1 MKNNSIST
9 EWIRHAVFIV
19 IIIGMS
25 LLLFLNLSFFLSGFL
40 GAFTLYMLLRKPHS
54 FITTQW
60 GWKPSLSSLSLLFV
74 AFLSISAIGYGIYE
88 MVASKIS
95 LLNSTELLTGLKTIE
110 TKINLLAGKPIIP
123 DNIAEKS
130 AGSILQFLSSLLST
144 TYSFA
149 ANFFMMLFML
159 FFMLTDSNGLEK
171 NIRHYIPFSA
181 KSQIL
186 LKRETRNMVLSN
198 AIGIPLIMFMQGLAS
213 VVGYAIFGVS
223 EPFFWGVITGLFS
236 LVPMVGTA
244 LIWFPMGVYLISI
257 SMLWQG
263 VGLILFGALVVTSVD
278 SVLRFILMKKM
289 ANVHPLIT
297 VFGVIVGINLF
308 GFWGIIFGPLLISAF
323 FLLLKLYRTEYWVKD
338 SKQNDELSTNK
349 LNE

>member
-1 MKNNSIST
+1 MNYILTQNTPFFLTKLLSTNTFLLFLFYNKTEYNKKCYFVCKINTNTMKNNSIST

-159 FFMLTDSNGLEK
+159 FFMLTDIMTECSEVIYGGNHAKELIE
-171 NIRHYIPFSA
+171 SA
-181 KSQIL
+181 FGVKCDGMSAL
-186 LKRETRNMVLSN
+186 LKGVVSRKKQL
-198 AIGIPLIMFMQGLAS
+198 IPTIM
-213 VVGYAIFGVS
+213 
-223 EPFFWGVITGLFS
+223 ES
-236 LVPMVGTA
+236 L
-244 LIWFPMGVYLISI
+244 
-257 SMLWQG
+257 Q
-263 VGLILFGALVVTSVD
+263 
-278 SVLRFILMKKM
+278 
-289 ANVHPLIT
+289 
-297 VFGVIVGINLF
+297 
-308 GFWGIIFGPLLISAF
+308 
-323 FLLLKLYRTEYWVKD
+323 
-338 SKQNDELSTNK
+338 Q
-349 LNE
+349 